1 MVTCNARSL
10 SLQRSTRASTQS
22 PYVQVEDEVSARRTC
37 TQGRPS
43 RYMLVSKMRWS
54 TCGVCSLDC
63 PEREA
68 LGLFCTWPTG
78 RSISMADGICIRAAR
93 RKVYA
98 RRGAAIVARRR
109 GGNLSTDIPKVL
121 CLARRA
127 SHGYCVLV
135 KLVRCQTAR
144 TNFPGLPD
152 RARARGG
159 LRSAGVVWWYW
170 QTCLPLLLLALF
182 EAAVYHARTLMP
194 RAIRPF
200 Q

>member
-1 MVTCNARSL
+1 MLTAFTMVTCNARSL

-93 RKVYA
+93 RK
-98 RRGAAIVARRR
+98 RR
-109 GGNLSTDIPKVL
+109 GGGGGIYRQILPTCFVWPVGP
-121 CLARRA
+121 
-127 SHGYCVLV
+127 HGYCVLV

-170 QTCLPLLLLALF
+170 QICLPLLLLALF

>member
-1 MVTCNARSL
+1 MHARAAL
-10 SLQRSTRASTQS
+10 E
-22 PYVQVEDEVSARRTC
+22 VHVGIEDEVVDLRGLLVRLPRARGPWTILHLAHG
-37 TQGRPS
+37 QVDLHGR
-43 RYMLVSKMRWS
+43 RHLY
-54 TCGVCSLDC
+54 T
-63 PEREA
+63 
-68 LGLFCTWPTG
+68 
-78 RSISMADGICIRAAR
+78 
-93 RKVYA
+93 
-98 RRGAAIVARRR
+98 RGAAQAARRR
-109 GGNLSTDIPKVL
+109 GGNLSTDIANVL

-170 QTCLPLLLLALF
+170 QICLPLLLLALF